1 MAANNIEANGAKAI
15 SQSLRVNASLLTLDL
30 SSNPLGP
37 IGKRLFSAFSF
48 MLLLNLL
55 LLFTLTTFIF
65 SMYILPISY
74 SMENE

>member
-74 SMENE
+74 SMEKE

>member
-37 IGKRLFSAFSF
+37 LGRRLFSAFSF
-48 MLLLNLL
+48 MLLLNSSPFVYSYHFYFLYVYSADFLL
-55 LLFTLTTFIF
+55 
-65 SMYILPISY
+65 YGK
-74 SMENE
+74 